1 MTARLGAFSW
11 QWATVRKIKSYV
23 SYRARTVLEPAGEWV
38 PRPYPS
44 PGHTSYCGTRL
55 TRRTVAG
62 HILEQPPRR
71 WAHQARSLGPSLPST
86 SLDPLSRPQSRFPA
100 ASHPIHCPPRS
111 PLPARPDPL
120 PPPASHPIH
129 CPPDRLSRPASHP
142 IHRPPRSVPPARPFP
157 RPASHPIHCGPQSAE
172 DGVVEASELPAR
184 CSRRVLPRTPF
195 TARLDRL
202 SRPGPIRCRR
212 PLRTPFTARL
222 IASPGPPLTPFT
234 ARLDRLS
241 RPGQTVPAA
250 RLAPH
255 SLPARSPLP

>member
-86 SLDPLSRPQSRFPA
+86 SLDPLSRPQSRLPA

-120 PPPASHPIH
+120 PPPASHPMH

-142 IHRPPRSVPPARPFP
+142 IHRPPRCVPPARPFP
-157 RPASHPIHCGPQSAE
+157 RPASHPIHCP
-172 DGVVEASELPAR
+172 P
-184 CSRRVLPRTPF
+184 
-195 TARLDRL
+195 DRL
-202 SRPGPIRCRR
+202 SRD
-212 PLRTPFTARL
+212 PFVLSRL
-222 IASPGPPLTPFT
+222 I
-234 ARLDRLS
+234 R
-241 RPGQTVPAA
+241 
-250 RLAPH
+250 
-255 SLPARSPLP
+255 

>member
-1 MTARLGAFSW
+1 MAEERPGHSRLAAPRLRSGRVPGPAVVPVPMTARLGAFSW

-157 RPASHPIHCGPQSAE
+157 RPASHPIHCP
-172 DGVVEASELPAR
+172 P
-184 CSRRVLPRTPF
+184 
-195 TARLDRL
+195 DRL
-202 SRPGPIRCRR
+202 SRD
-212 PLRTPFTARL
+212 PFVLSRL
-222 IASPGPPLTPFT
+222 I
-234 ARLDRLS
+234 R
-241 RPGQTVPAA
+241 
-250 RLAPH
+250 
-255 SLPARSPLP
+255 